1 MVHLSCRDCTAHTQ
15 TPPADPSDSPFHKLK
30 KGAMP
35 SHQKF
40 LHTGLASGL
49 QREKKEDGTLLK
61 GGRMKA
67 RVVGCSSTMSQ
78 PTLTIVL
85 GKGVLGLVMGRA
97 HILAARGIPSPRPR
111 HSSAHMASVCWG
123 WKRLSCGFWFLPMA
137 VAVLSLPAQGKPQ
150 AILWFHSDTFILS
163 ASSCH
168 PHSAED
174 ILFGNFSFNSF
185 NSSVNRQLPLLSNCL
200 SHFLSEQSSVFTLQ
214 YFLFTFST
222 SSDIFPFLAEA
233 GC

>member
-1 MVHLSCRDCTAHTQ
+1 
-15 TPPADPSDSPFHKLK
+15 
-30 KGAMP
+30 
-35 SHQKF
+35 
-40 LHTGLASGL
+40 
-49 QREKKEDGTLLK
+49 
-61 GGRMKA
+61 
-67 RVVGCSSTMSQ
+67 
-78 PTLTIVL
+78 
-85 GKGVLGLVMGRA
+85 
-97 HILAARGIPSPRPR
+97 
-111 HSSAHMASVCWG
+111 
-123 WKRLSCGFWFLPMA
+123 MA

-222 SSDIFPFLAEA
+222 SSDIFHFLAEA